1 MKAPKA
7 STQALFAF
15 ASYREDLQSAF
26 DGFNGR
32 YSLQVAE
39 GTRIALRQGAE
50 GPWAWAFILPATL
63 DEGVRDEGTWPR
75 AANVMGYRNNLDTE
89 AGTRPMN
96 V

>member
-7 STQALFAF
+7 NTQALFAF
-15 ASYREDLQSAF
+15 ASYREDLQSVF
-26 DGFNGR
+26 DGSNGR
-32 YSLQVAE
+32 DSLQIAE

-50 GPWAWAFILPATL
+50 GPWARAFIPPTTL
-63 DEGVRDEGTWPR
+63 DEGVRDEGIWPR

-89 AGTRPMN
+89 AGTRPMD